1 MGFFLKT
8 DISELKKLRDK
19 IKKFSHEEKKKLCE
33 NIAEETATV
42 LLRRVKQKTP
52 VDTGNLRRNWNISS
66 QPLPNGY
73 ESTVYNQTEYA
84 PYVEYGHRVKKKSGF
99 GWVKGQYMLTKSEF
113 ETSKLYTKIVD
124 KNVDKS
130 LGALFK

>member
-19 IKKFSHEEKKKLCE
+19 IKEFSHEEKKKLCE
-33 NIAEETATV
+33 NIAKETATV

-66 QPLPNGY
+66 QLLPNGY

-84 PYVEYGHRVKKKSGF
+84 PYVEYGHRVKKKNGF

-124 KNVDKS
+124 KNVDKA
-130 LGALFK
+130 LKELFK